1 MDSIAEAFFSTS
13 DNPEEILPEKALE
26 ILPFSATPVADWEPG
41 GDLHTFLFNLL
52 EGTGYE
58 DNSVQI
64 LMGAIELGKTYA
76 DQFQTYANSACPAPG
91 SLTQELT
98 IPDFEADPLFGRV
111 VKALVAWDETVGN
124 ILSEAGYF
132 SLPHLLETR
141 SDLHCSMELASSFFY
156 RQSLQVLRG
165 FIESVILPIHLC
177 KHPSEFSQWKANSY
191 RTPSIAGKNGIA
203 RLLQR
208 DGVITEKLAEKISD
222 TYSLLNGYIH
232 GSEEA
237 LNNTGL
243 NRGVWE
249 GHVFQ
254 PARYQAWAEVLISL
268 IEVSLPLLKIN
279 LVQWATVKAGRN
291 FFCSICHGSSLGV
304 VQRKADLGL
313 TLYRC
318 VQCTNTFW
326 KDDEGS
332 GAVSTSVV
340 FEHD

>member
-1 MDSIAEAFFSTS
+1 MDSTAEAFFSTS
-13 DNPEEILPEKALE
+13 DNPEEIFPEKALG
-26 ILPFSATPVADWEPG
+26 ILPFSATPILAWEPG
-41 GDLHTFLFNLL
+41 GDLFTFLFNLL

-58 DNSVQI
+58 DNAGLNFVD
-64 LMGAIELGKTYA
+64 AIELGKTYA
-76 DQFQTYANSACPAPG
+76 EQFQTHANHSSPAPG

-111 VKALVAWDETVGN
+111 VKALVAWNETVGN

-132 SLPHLLETR
+132 SLAHMLETR
-141 SDLHCSMELASSFFY
+141 SDLHCSMELASGFFY

-243 NRGVWE
+243 NRGAWE

-291 FFCSICHGSSLGV
+291 LFCSICHGSSLGV
-304 VQRKADLGL
+304 VQRKGDLGL

-340 FEHD
+340 FEDD